1 MLEMV
6 EARGQA
12 NKVEQRHD
20 LFNGLLDAVQDELD
34 TGGTISE
41 EELIGGYSMS
51 HRLEFFLEMQHSR
64 FQETCSYFFL
74 PDMRWDL
81 HVLLCAVIQKPLPY
95 RLQHIRY
102 ASHLPCW
109 LSIRMSKSACI
120 NTSRV

>member
-1 MLEMV
+1 MLEMI

-41 EELIGGYSMS
+41 EELIGEYSMS
-51 HRLEFFLEMQHSR
+51 HHLDFFGNVASAIPGNM
-64 FQETCSYFFL
+64 FIFL
-74 PDMRWDL
+74 LAGHEVGSPYSPLRSDS
-81 HVLLCAVIQKPLPY
+81 KPLPY

-109 LSIRMSKSACI
+109 LSIRMSKSVCI
-120 NTSRV
+120 NISRV